1 MKVLLLAND
10 STYVYNLRREV
21 IEAMLAKGW
30 QVAVACDRKQHAE
43 ELEEMGCR
51 LLPLEVARHG
61 KNPLQDLALLRAYG
75 RLLDAERP
83 DVVLTYNIKPNVYGG
98 MACAKR
104 GIPYLVNVCG
114 LGTPVENPGPM
125 QVLTVALYKRGVK
138 KAACVFF
145 QNQENED
152 FFNARRMAPGHHH
165 LLPGSGV
172 NTARFALLP
181 YPNGETVDFLF
192 ISRVMK
198 EKGIDQYLEAARVIH
213 ARHPET
219 VFHILGGCDDE
230 SYRKTLAEMEATGA
244 IRYHG
249 QQPSVLPF
257 QEISACTVHPTYYPE
272 GMSNVLLESAAC
284 GRPIITTDRSGCRE
298 IVEDGVNGFVCRQ
311 KDSADLIAQIEKF
324 LALPWEQRREMG
336 LAARRKVEKEFD
348 RRIVVDAYLEEIEA
362 AVKEAPACRSL

>member
-1 MKVLLLAND
+1 MKILLLAND

-21 IEAMLAKGW
+21 IEAMLARGW
-30 QVAVACDRKQHAE
+30 QVAAVCEVKQHADD
-43 ELEEMGCR
+43 LAQLGCR
-51 LLPLEVARHG
+51 VLPLAVARHG
-61 KNPLQDLALLRAYG
+61 KNPLQDLALWRAYG
-75 RLLDAERP
+75 AVLDAETP

-98 MACAKR
+98 IACARR

-114 LGTPVENPGPM
+114 LGTPVETPGPL

-145 QNQENED
+145 QNRENEA

-172 NTARFALLP
+172 NTRRFALLP
-181 YPNGETVDFLF
+181 YPQGETVDFLF
-192 ISRVMK
+192 ISRVMQ
-198 EKGIDQYLEAARVIH
+198 EKGIDQYLEAARRVH

-219 VFHILGGCDDE
+219 VFHIVGGCDDE
-230 SYRKTLAEMEATGA
+230 RYRGILRELEAAGVV
-244 IRYHG
+244 RWHG

-257 QEISACTVHPTYYPE
+257 QKISACTVHPTYYPE

-311 KDSADLIAQIEKF
+311 KDSDDLTAQLEKF
-324 LALPWEQRREMG
+324 LALPWERRRDMG
-336 LAARRKVEKEFD
+336 LAARRKVENEFD
-348 RRIVVDAYLEEIEA
+348 RQIVVDAYLQEIEA
-362 AVKEAPACRSL
+362 AVRNRPQA

>member
-1 MKVLLLAND
+1 MKILMLAND
-10 STYVYNLRREV
+10 STYVYNLRQEV
-21 IEAMLAKGW
+21 ISAMLAQGW
-30 QVAVACDRKQHAE
+30 QVEVVCEKKQHWE
-43 ELEEMGCR
+43 ELSEMGCQM
-51 LLPLEVARHG
+51 LSLGVSRHG
-61 KNPLQDLALLRAYG
+61 KNPLQDLALLRNYG
-75 RLLDAERP
+75 LLLDAECP

-98 MACAKR
+98 IACAKR

-152 FFNARRMAPGHHH
+152 FFNARRISPGHHH

-172 NTARFALLP
+172 NTARFSLLP
-181 YPNGETVDFLF
+181 YPKGKTVDFLF

-219 VFHILGGCDDE
+219 IFHILGGCDDE
-230 SYRKTLAEMEATGA
+230 SYRKTLEKMETAGI

-311 KDSADLIAQIEKF
+311 KDSVNLIAQIEKF

-336 LAARRKVEKEFD
+336 LAARRKVEEEFD
-348 RRIVVDAYLEEIEA
+348 RQIVVDAYLTEIEA
-362 AVKEAPACRSL
+362 AVKGKKI

>member
-1 MKVLLLAND
+1 MKILLLAND

-21 IEAMLAKGW
+21 IEAMLAQGW
-30 QVAVACDRKQHAE
+30 QVAVVCERKQHWE
-43 ELEEMGCR
+43 DLTELGCR
-51 LLPLEVARHG
+51 MLPLGVARHG
-61 KNPLQDLALLRAYG
+61 KNPLQDVSLLRAYG
-75 RLLDAERP
+75 RLLDAETP

-125 QVLTVALYKRGVK
+125 QMLTVTLYKLGVK

-181 YPNGETVDFLF
+181 YPQGETVDFLF

-198 EKGIDQYLEAARVIH
+198 EKGIDQYLEAAQAVH

-230 SYRKTLAEMEATGA
+230 TYLQTLKRMESTGA

-249 QQPSVLPF
+249 QQNSVLPF
-257 QEISACTVHPTYYPE
+257 QQISACTVHPTYYPE

-311 KDSADLIAQIEKF
+311 KDSADLIAQLEKF
-324 LALPWEQRREMG
+324 LALPWEKRREMG
-336 LAARRKVEKEFD
+336 LAARRKMEREFD
-348 RRIVVDAYLEEIEA
+348 RQIVVDAYLQEITD
-362 AVKEAPACRSL
+362 AVKGKAV

>member
-1 MKVLLLAND
+1 MKILLLAND

-21 IEAMLAKGW
+21 IEAMLAQGW
-30 QVAVACDRKQHAE
+30 QVAVVCERKQHWE
-43 ELEEMGCR
+43 DLTELGCR
-51 LLPLEVARHG
+51 MLPLGVARHG
-61 KNPLQDLALLRAYG
+61 KNPLQDVSLLRAYG
-75 RLLDAERP
+75 RLLDAETP

-125 QVLTVALYKRGVK
+125 QLLTVTLYKLGVK

-181 YPNGETVDFLF
+181 YPQGETVDFLF

-198 EKGIDQYLEAARVIH
+198 EKGIDQYLEAAQAVH

-230 SYRKTLAEMEATGA
+230 TYLQTLKQMESTGA

-249 QQPSVLPF
+249 QQNSVLPF
-257 QEISACTVHPTYYPE
+257 QQISACTVHPTYYPE

-311 KDSADLIAQIEKF
+311 KDSADLIAQLEKF
-324 LALPWEQRREMG
+324 LALPWEKRREMG
-336 LAARRKVEKEFD
+336 LAARRKVEREFD
-348 RRIVVDAYLEEIEA
+348 RQIVVEAYLQEITD
-362 AVKEAPACRSL
+362 AVKGKAV

>member
-1 MKVLLLAND
+1 MKILLLAND

-21 IEAMLAKGW
+21 IEAMLAQGW
-30 QVAVACDRKQHAE
+30 QVAVVCERKQHWE
-43 ELEEMGCR
+43 DLTELGCR
-51 LLPLEVARHG
+51 MLPLGVARHG
-61 KNPLQDLALLRAYG
+61 KNPLQDVSLLRAYG
-75 RLLDAERP
+75 RLLDAETP

-125 QVLTVALYKRGVK
+125 QLLTVTLYKLGVK

-181 YPNGETVDFLF
+181 YPQGETVDFLF

-198 EKGIDQYLEAARVIH
+198 EKGIDQYLEAAQAVH

-230 SYRKTLAEMEATGA
+230 TYLQTLKRMESTGA

-249 QQPSVLPF
+249 QQNSVLPF
-257 QEISACTVHPTYYPE
+257 QQISACTVHPTYYPE

-311 KDSADLIAQIEKF
+311 KDSADLIAQLEKF
-324 LALPWEQRREMG
+324 LALPWEKRREMG
-336 LAARRKVEKEFD
+336 LAARHKVEREFD
-348 RRIVVDAYLEEIEA
+348 RQIVVDAYLQEITD
-362 AVKEAPACRSL
+362 AVKGKAV

>member
-21 IEAMLAKGW
+21 IEAMLARGW
-30 QVAVACDRKQHAE
+30 QVTVACARKQHWE
-43 ELEEMGCR
+43 ELEALGCR
-51 LLPLEVARHG
+51 MKVLGVARHG
-61 KNPLQDLALLRAYG
+61 KNPMQDLVLLHSYRG
-75 RLLDAERP
+75 LLDAERP

-98 MACAKR
+98 MACTRRK
-104 GIPYLVNVCG
+104 IPYLVNVCG
-114 LGTPVENPGPM
+114 LGTPVETPGPM
-125 QVLTVALYKRGVK
+125 QVLTVNLYKMGVR
-138 KAACVFF
+138 KAACIFF

-152 FFNARRMAPGHHH
+152 FFNARNMAPGHHH

-172 NTARFALLP
+172 NTTRFALLP
-181 YPNGETVDFLF
+181 YPQGETVDFLF

-198 EKGIDQYLEAARVIH
+198 EKGIDQYLEAARIIH

-219 VFHILGGCDDE
+219 VFHILGACDDDR
-230 SYRKTLAEMEATGA
+230 YRGILRELEAAGVVFW
-244 IRYHG
+244 HG
-249 QQPSVLPF
+249 QQSSVLPF
-257 QEISACTVHPTYYPE
+257 QKISACTVHPTYYPE

-311 KDSADLIAQIEKF
+311 KDSSDLIAQIEKF
-324 LALPWEQRREMG
+324 LALPWERRRAMG
-336 LAARRKVEKEFD
+336 LAARRKVEREFD

-362 AVKEAPACRSL
+362 AVKGSGI

>member
-1 MKVLLLAND
+1 MKILMLAND
-10 STYVYNLRREV
+10 STYVYNLRQEV
-21 IEAMLAKGW
+21 ISAMLALGW
-30 QVAVACDRKQHAE
+30 QVEVACEKKQHWE
-43 ELEEMGCR
+43 ELSEMGCKM
-51 LLPLEVARHG
+51 LSLGVARHS
-61 KNPLQDLALLRAYG
+61 KNPLQDLALLHSYDH
-75 RLLDAERP
+75 LLNAEGP

-98 MACAKR
+98 IVCAKR
-104 GIPYLVNVCG
+104 GVPYLVNVCG
-114 LGTPVENPGPM
+114 LGTPVENPGLM

-172 NTARFALLP
+172 NTARFPLLP
-181 YPNGETVDFLF
+181 YPKGKTVDFLF

-213 ARHPET
+213 KRHPET

-230 SYRKTLAEMEATGA
+230 SYRKTLEKMETSGI

-311 KDSADLIAQIEKF
+311 KDSADLVVQIEKF
-324 LALPWEQRREMG
+324 LALSWQQRREMG
-336 LAARRKVEKEFD
+336 LAARRKVQKEFD
-348 RRIVVDAYLEEIEA
+348 RKIVVDAYLSEIEA
-362 AVKEAPACRSL
+362 AIKKKTI

>member
-1 MKVLLLAND
+1 MKILLLAND

-21 IEAMLAKGW
+21 IEAMLAQGW
-30 QVAVACDRKQHAE
+30 QVAAACDRKQHAE
-43 ELEEMGCR
+43 ELDQMGCR
-51 LLPLEVARHG
+51 LLPMEVARHG

-114 LGTPVENPGPM
+114 LGIPVETPGPM

-172 NTARFALLP
+172 NTAHFALLP
-181 YPNGETVDFLF
+181 YPKEKTVDFLF

-230 SYRKTLAEMEATGA
+230 SYRKTLKKMEAAG
-244 IRYHG
+244 IVRYHG

-257 QEISACTVHPTYYPE
+257 QKINACTVHPTYYPE

-298 IVEDGVNGFVCRQ
+298 IVEDDVNGFVCRQ
-311 KDSADLIAQIEKF
+311 KDGADLIVQIEKF
-324 LALPWEQRREMG
+324 LALSWQQRREMG
-336 LAARRKVEKEFD
+336 VAARRKVEKEFD
-348 RRIVVDAYLEEIEA
+348 RQIVVDAYLEEIEA
-362 AVKEAPACRSL
+362 AVKKL

>member
-1 MKVLLLAND
+1 MKVLMLAND
-10 STYVYNLRREV
+10 STYVYNLRQEV
-21 IEAMLAKGW
+21 ILAMLALGW
-30 QVAVACDRKQHAE
+30 QVKVVCEKKQQWE
-43 ELEEMGCR
+43 ELSEMGCQM
-51 LLPLEVARHG
+51 LSLGVARHS
-61 KNPLQDLALLRAYG
+61 KNPLQDLALLRSYN
-75 RLLDAERP
+75 RLLDAECP

-114 LGTPVENPGPM
+114 LGTPVEKPGPM
-125 QVLTVALYKRGVK
+125 QVLTVALYKWGVK
-138 KAACVFF
+138 NAACVFF

-172 NTARFALLP
+172 NTALFALLP
-181 YPNGETVDFLF
+181 YPKGKTVDFLF

-198 EKGIDQYLEAARVIH
+198 EKGIDQYLEAAQVIH

-219 VFHILGGCDDE
+219 VFHILGGCDDK
-230 SYRKTLAEMEATGA
+230 SYRKTLEKMETAGL

-311 KDSADLIAQIEKF
+311 KDSVDLVAQIEKF
-324 LALPWEQRREMG
+324 LALPWEKRRNMG

-348 RRIVVDAYLEEIEA
+348 RKIVVDAYLEEIQA
-362 AVKEAPACRSL
+362 AVKGKTV

>member
-1 MKVLLLAND
+1 MKILMLAND
-10 STYVYNLRREV
+10 STYVYNLRQEV
-21 IEAMLAKGW
+21 IAAMLAQGW
-30 QVAVACDRKQHAE
+30 SVAVVCEKKQHWE
-43 ELEEMGCR
+43 ELSEMGCQM
-51 LLPLEVARHG
+51 LPLGVARHG
-61 KNPLQDLALLRAYG
+61 KNPLQDLALLHAYSHI
-75 RLLDAERP
+75 LEQNRP

-98 MACAKR
+98 IACAR
-104 GIPYLVNVCG
+104 QNIPYLVNVCG

-125 QVLTVALYKRGVK
+125 QLLTVKLYKMGVK

-172 NTARFALLP
+172 NIARFALLP
-181 YPNGETVDFLF
+181 YPKQDTVDFLF

-198 EKGIDQYLEAARVIH
+198 AKGIDQYLDAARVIH
-213 ARHPET
+213 QRHPET
-219 VFHILGGCDDE
+219 VFHIIGGCDDE
-230 SYRKTLAEMEATGA
+230 TYLQTLKALEQEGV

-257 QEISACTVHPTYYPE
+257 QEVSACTVHPTYYPE

-311 KDSADLIAQIEKF
+311 KDSEDLIAQIEKF
-324 LALPWEQRREMG
+324 LNLSWEERRKMG
-336 LAARRKVEKEFD
+336 LAARHKVEKEFD
-348 RRIVVDAYLEEIEA
+348 RKIVVDAYLEEIRA
-362 AVKEAPACRSL
+362 AMKKKAV

>member
-1 MKVLLLAND
+1 MKILLLAND

-21 IEAMLAKGW
+21 IEAMLAQGW
-30 QVAVACDRKQHAE
+30 QVAVVCERKQHWE
-43 ELEEMGCR
+43 DLTELGCR
-51 LLPLEVARHG
+51 MLPLGVARHG
-61 KNPLQDLALLRAYG
+61 KNPLQDVSLLRAYG
-75 RLLDAERP
+75 RLLDAENP

-125 QVLTVALYKRGVK
+125 QLLTVTLYKLGVK

-181 YPNGETVDFLF
+181 YPQGETVDFLF

-198 EKGIDQYLEAARVIH
+198 EKGIDQYLEAAQAVH

-230 SYRKTLAEMEATGA
+230 TYLQTLKQMENTGA

-249 QQPSVLPF
+249 QQNSVLPF
-257 QEISACTVHPTYYPE
+257 QQISACTVHPTYYPE

-311 KDSADLIAQIEKF
+311 KDSADLIAQLEKF
-324 LALPWEQRREMG
+324 LALPWEKRREMG
-336 LAARRKVEKEFD
+336 LAARRKVEREFD
-348 RRIVVDAYLEEIEA
+348 RQIVVEAYLQEITD
-362 AVKEAPACRSL
+362 AVKGKAV

>member
-1 MKVLLLAND
+1 MKILLLAND

-21 IEAMLAKGW
+21 IEAMLAQGW
-30 QVAVACDRKQHAE
+30 QVAVVCERKQHWE
-43 ELEEMGCR
+43 DLTELGCR
-51 LLPLEVARHG
+51 MLPLGVARHG
-61 KNPLQDLALLRAYG
+61 KNPLQDVSLLWAYG
-75 RLLDAERP
+75 RLLDAETP

-125 QVLTVALYKRGVK
+125 QLLTVTLYKLGVK

-181 YPNGETVDFLF
+181 YPQGETVDFLF

-198 EKGIDQYLEAARVIH
+198 EKGIDQYLEAAQAVH

-230 SYRKTLAEMEATGA
+230 TYLQTLKRMESTGA

-249 QQPSVLPF
+249 QQNSVLPF

-311 KDSADLIAQIEKF
+311 KDSADLIAQLEKF
-324 LALPWEQRREMG
+324 LALPWEKRREMG
-336 LAARRKVEKEFD
+336 LAARRKVEREFD
-348 RRIVVDAYLEEIEA
+348 RQIVVDAYLQEITD
-362 AVKEAPACRSL
+362 AVKGKAV

>member
-1 MKVLLLAND
+1 MKILLLAND

-21 IEAMLAKGW
+21 IEAMLAQGW
-30 QVAVACDRKQHAE
+30 QVAVVCERKQHWE
-43 ELEEMGCR
+43 DLTELGCR
-51 LLPLEVARHG
+51 MLPLGVARHG
-61 KNPLQDLALLRAYG
+61 KNPLQDVSLLRAYG
-75 RLLDAERP
+75 RLLDAETP

-125 QVLTVALYKRGVK
+125 QLLTVTLYKLGVK

-181 YPNGETVDFLF
+181 YPQGETVDFLF

-198 EKGIDQYLEAARVIH
+198 EKGIDQYLEAAQAVH

-230 SYRKTLAEMEATGA
+230 TYLQTLKRMESTGA

-249 QQPSVLPF
+249 QQNSVLPF
-257 QEISACTVHPTYYPE
+257 QQISACTVHPTYYPE

-311 KDSADLIAQIEKF
+311 KDSADLIAQLEKF
-324 LALPWEQRREMG
+324 LALPWEKRREMG
-336 LAARRKVEKEFD
+336 LAARRKVEREFD
-348 RRIVVDAYLEEIEA
+348 RQIVVEAYLQEITD
-362 AVKEAPACRSL
+362 AVKGKAV

>member
-1 MKVLLLAND
+1 MKIILLAND

-21 IEAMLAKGW
+21 IEAMLSRNW
-30 QVAVACDRKQHAE
+30 QVTVVCEKKQHWE
-43 ELEEMGCR
+43 ELSAMGCQMCS
-51 LLPLEVARHG
+51 LGVARHG
-61 KNPLQDLALLRAYG
+61 KNPLQDLVLLYTYG
-75 RLLDAERP
+75 RLLDAEYP

-98 MACAKR
+98 MACAQR
-104 GIPYLVNVCG
+104 NIPYLVNVCG
-114 LGTPVENPGPM
+114 LGTPVENPGLM
-125 QVLTVALYKRGVK
+125 QLLTVKLYKMGVK

-152 FFNARRMAPGHHH
+152 FFNSRSMAPGHHH

-172 NTARFALLP
+172 NIARFALLP
-181 YPNGETVDFLF
+181 YPKGKTVDFLF

-230 SYRKTLAEMEATGA
+230 SYRKTLEEMEAAG
-244 IRYHG
+244 IVRYHG

-284 GRPIITTDRSGCRE
+284 GRPIITTNRSGCRE

-324 LALPWEQRREMG
+324 LALLWEQRREMG
-336 LAARRKVEKEFD
+336 LAARRKVEQEFD
-348 RRIVVDAYLEEIEA
+348 REIVVDAYLEEIEA
-362 AVKEAPACRSL
+362 AVKGRAV

>member
-1 MKVLLLAND
+1 MKILLLAND

-21 IEAMLAKGW
+21 IEAMLAQGW
-30 QVAVACDRKQHAE
+30 QVAVVCERKQHWE
-43 ELEEMGCR
+43 DLTELGCR
-51 LLPLEVARHG
+51 MLPLGVARHG
-61 KNPLQDLALLRAYG
+61 KNPLQDVSLLRAYG
-75 RLLDAERP
+75 RLLDAENP
-83 DVVLTYNIKPNVYGG
+83 DEVLTYNIKPNVYGG

-125 QVLTVALYKRGVK
+125 QLLTVTLYKLGVK

-181 YPNGETVDFLF
+181 YPQGETVDFLF

-198 EKGIDQYLEAARVIH
+198 EKGIDQYLEAAQAVH

-230 SYRKTLAEMEATGA
+230 TYLQTLKQMESTGA

-249 QQPSVLPF
+249 QQNSVLPF

-311 KDSADLIAQIEKF
+311 KDSADLIAQLEKF
-324 LALPWEQRREMG
+324 LALPWEKRREMG
-336 LAARRKVEKEFD
+336 LAARRKVEREFD
-348 RRIVVDAYLEEIEA
+348 RQIVVEAYLQEITD
-362 AVKEAPACRSL
+362 AVKGKAV

>member
-30 QVAVACDRKQHAE
+30 QVAAACDRKQHAE
-43 ELEEMGCR
+43 ELEQMGCR

-61 KNPLQDLALLRAYG
+61 KNPLQDLALLRSYG

-172 NTARFALLP
+172 NTARCALLP
-181 YPNGETVDFLF
+181 YPKGETVDFLF

-213 ARHPET
+213 ARQIQTER
-219 VFHILGGCDDE
+219 FAHIPDVHCNAQMTSKLLHQYAQPDTHGLELLRNAMNRLNLSARAYDRILKVARTIADLDGSPQIQTGHLAE
-230 SYRKTLAEMEATGA
+230 AISYRNL
-244 IRYHG
+244 
-249 QQPSVLPF
+249 
-257 QEISACTVHPTYYPE
+257 
-272 GMSNVLLESAAC
+272 
-284 GRPIITTDRSGCRE
+284 DRENWAG
-298 IVEDGVNGFVCRQ
+298 
-311 KDSADLIAQIEKF
+311 
-324 LALPWEQRREMG
+324 
-336 LAARRKVEKEFD
+336 
-348 RRIVVDAYLEEIEA
+348 
-362 AVKEAPACRSL
+362 